1 MTNNYLII
9 IDKKYNNLKILLNN
23 LNNIKKNDET
33 VNYEIRTFTDLL
45 GELTQ
50 TKSIILK
57 KYNKI
62 VFVTDDGILP
72 FMYFNKIKNVI
83 AASVYDEHSA
93 YMTPFHNN
101 TQILATGYEIC
112 SVQLITRIIYIF
124 LQIKF
129 EGGRHYSRID
139 MLNTMLED
147 E

>member
-62 VFVTDDGILP
+62 VFC
-72 FMYFNKIKNVI
+72 NWWW
-83 AASVYDEHSA
+83 
-93 YMTPFHNN
+93 
-101 TQILATGYEIC
+101 
-112 SVQLITRIIYIF
+112 
-124 LQIKF
+124 
-129 EGGRHYSRID
+129 YSSFYVF
-139 MLNTMLED
+139 
-147 E
+147 

>member
-1 MTNNYLII
+1 
-9 IDKKYNNLKILLNN
+9 
-23 LNNIKKNDET
+23 
-33 VNYEIRTFTDLL
+33 
-45 GELTQ
+45 
-50 TKSIILK
+50 
-57 KYNKI
+57 
-62 VFVTDDGILP
+62 
-72 FMYFNKIKNVI
+72 MYFNKIKNVI